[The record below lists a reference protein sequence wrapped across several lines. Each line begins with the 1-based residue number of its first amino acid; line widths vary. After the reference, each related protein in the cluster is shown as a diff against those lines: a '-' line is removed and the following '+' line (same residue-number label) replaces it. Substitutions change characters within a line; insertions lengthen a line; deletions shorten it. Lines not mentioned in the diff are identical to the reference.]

1 MEVKQDREK
10 LLCSEEYHV
19 RLESLEWEIRAP
31 QKSAW
36 IKTDKYQALLW
47 EKGGQFL
54 FGRVGW

>member
-10 LLCSEEYHV
+10 LLHSEEYHV

-36 IKTDKYQALLW
+36 IKTDKYQSV
-47 EKGGQFL
+47 FS
-54 FGRVGW
+54 GRREGSFCLVE